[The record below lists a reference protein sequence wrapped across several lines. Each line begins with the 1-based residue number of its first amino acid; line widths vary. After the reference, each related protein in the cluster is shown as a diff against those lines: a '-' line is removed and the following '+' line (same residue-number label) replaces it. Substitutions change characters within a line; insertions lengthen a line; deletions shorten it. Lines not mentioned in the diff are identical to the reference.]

1 MNTIN
6 LEDYLSEDDK
16 IAIAKDAF
24 REHCAKMVQKDF
36 ERIITN
42 SAYHVIWEAVAEQFD
57 GDLEETLKSN
67 VYDIINDMS
76 AFTVFRTHNA
86 WNRTANTPF
95 ETLCNSVKANKDL
108 LDAKVKQAIGNLTKK
123 DMKDV
128 ALKLVEQKV
137 L

>member
-16 IAIAKDAF
+16 VAIAKDAF
-24 REHCAKMVQKDF
+24 REHCTKMVQKDF

-57 GDLEETLKSN
+57 GDLEETLKSK

-76 AFTVFRTHNA
+76 GFNVFRTPNA
-86 WNRTANTPF
+86 WDRTANTPF
-95 ETLCNSVKANKDL
+95 ETLCNSVKDNKDL
-108 LDAKVKQAIGNLTKK
+108 LDVKVKQSIGNLTKK

-128 ALKLVEQKV
+128 ALKLVEQKM